1 MAHVTGSPGS
11 VDVAP
16 PEESPDALQAVSAN
30 RMPWL
35 FGTFIVGIA
44 LLVGLKVFFAEL
56 YVELEQRGGNERS
69 RLFIGDEI
77 VREIGSIETA
87 VYRLALADNPPAL
100 KRARQDIEA
109 QDSPSS
115 NVTSWSSSTVARC
128 AAKSSSTSRDATRWF
143 ANSLTRHSST
153 TRPSSWR

>member
-1 MAHVTGSPGS
+1 MAHVTASPGS
-11 VDVAP
+11 VNILP
-16 PEESPDALQAVSAN
+16 PEESRDALQAVSAN

-77 VREIGSIETA
+77 VREIGSIEKA
-87 VYRLALADNPPAL
+87 VYRLALADNPRHSSG
-100 KRARQDIEA
+100 RARTSKRS
-109 QDSPSS
+109 SPSS

>member
-1 MAHVTGSPGS
+1 MPHVTGSPGS
-11 VDVAP
+11 VNILPLDP

-35 FGTFIVGIA
+35 FGIFSVGIA
-44 LLVGLKVFFAEL
+44 LLVGLKIFFAEL

-109 QDSPSS
+109 QLGTLADDLAKPATPNGAPRNPAQRRGARRDGSRIPLRA
-115 NVTSWSSSTVARC
+115 TV
-128 AAKSSSTSRDATRWF
+128 
-143 ANSLTRHSST
+143 
-153 TRPSSWR
+153 